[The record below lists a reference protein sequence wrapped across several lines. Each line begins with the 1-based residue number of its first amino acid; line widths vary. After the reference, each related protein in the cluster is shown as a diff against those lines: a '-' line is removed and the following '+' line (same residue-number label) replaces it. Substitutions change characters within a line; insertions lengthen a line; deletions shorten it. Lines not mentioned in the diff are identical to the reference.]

1 MAKAKQENK
10 VREVPVKMSVCRRLL
25 ADPCQMEES
34 QGVAVAELRALRG
47 MSARELAVPTALEK
61 AHLKADGMGSP
72 QIKSFSAF
80 HVASP
85 SKSSSPRQPAYQRHQ
100 SLVVGEVHELPLPQT
115 YLLLAEKFRCVDM
128 IANMLQKRGETCT
141 LRKLKEA
148 VEQMLK
154 RLGILSVTIVWWC
167 VYM

>member
-1 MAKAKQENK
+1 MAKDKQENRA
-10 VREVPVKMSVCRRLL
+10 REAKMSVRRRLL
-25 ADPCQMEES
+25 ADPCPVEGRS
-34 QGVAVAELRALRG
+34 QGVPVAELRALRG
-47 MSARELAVPTALEK
+47 MSARELAMPTAVEK
-61 AHLKADGMGSP
+61 AKVGGAGSASP

-85 SKSSSPRQPAYQRHQ
+85 SKSSSPSQPAYQRHQ
-100 SLVVGEVHELPLPQT
+100 SLAVGEVCELPLPQK

-148 VEQMLK
+148 VEEMLK
-154 RLGILSVTIVWWC
+154 RSEAISVAV
-167 VYM
+167 V